1 MSPWSAARAA
11 LRVYAA
17 GAAVILSQLLR
28 RLLGGFADPVF
39 APQPGR
45 VAIVTGGSEGIGLA
59 TCRRL
64 ALLGM
69 RVIIAGNDAA
79 KGQEAVRTIRE
90 ETGNQEVEFSYCD
103 LASMRS
109 IREFVLKFKEKQL
122 PLHVLV
128 NNAGVMMVPR
138 RQETEDGFEQH
149 FGVNYLGHF
158 LLTLLLLDTLGR
170 AGRPGAHARVVSVS
184 SATHYVG
191 ELNLDDLQSRDG
203 YSPHAAYAQSK
214 LALVLF
220 TYHLQALLEARG
232 SPVSAL
238 VADPGVV
245 DTALYRHVFWGTRL
259 VQRLFGRW
267 LFKTPEEGAR
277 PSVFAALA
285 PELEGAGGRYLDGAR
300 EARSLA
306 LTYDR
311 QLQQALWARS
321 CRLARVRDPD
331 TGSIP
336 E

>member
-17 GAAVILSQLLR
+17 GAAVILAQLLR
-28 RLLGGFADPVF
+28 RLLGGFAEPVC
-39 APQPGR
+39 ARQPGR
-45 VAIVTGGSEGIGLA
+45 VAIVTGGTEGIGLA

-69 RVIIAGNDAA
+69 RVIIAGNDVT
-79 KGQEAVRTIRE
+79 KGHQAERSLRA
-90 ETGNQEVEFSYCD
+90 ETGNPEVEFSYCD

-109 IREFVLKFKEKQL
+109 IREFVLKFKERNL
-122 PLHVLV
+122 PVHVLV
-128 NNAGVMMVPR
+128 NNAGVMMVPE
-138 RQETEDGFEQH
+138 RQETADGFEQH

-158 LLTLLLLDTLGR
+158 LLTLLLLDTLER
-170 AGRPGAHARVVSVS
+170 SGRPGAHARVVSVS

-191 ELNLDDLQSRDG
+191 ELALDDLQSRNG

-220 TYHLQALLEARG
+220 TYHLQALLDARG

-259 VQRLFGRW
+259 VQKLLGRW
-267 LFKTPEEGAR
+267 LFKTPDEGAR
-277 PSVFAALA
+277 TSVFAALA
-285 PELEGAGGRYLDGAR
+285 PELEGAGGRYLYGVR

-311 QLQQALWARS
+311 QLQRALWAQS
-321 CRLARVRDPD
+321 CRLARVRDPATD
-331 TGSIP
+331 SIP